1 MKNEP
6 KGPRAAN
13 LRKQKFDRLRAIK
26 LPPEGLPG
34 SLTLNATKCGKPTCR
49 CAQGEGHPSWVLTFT
64 IDGKRRVERVP
75 REWVDEV
82 RRRVEKGRAF
92 KDAVAEIFAANAELF
107 VLARRQ
113 RRR

>member
-1 MKNEP
+1 MNANP
-6 KGPRAAN
+6 KGADAAR
-13 LRKQKFDRLRAIK
+13 LRKTKFDRLRGIK

-34 SLTLNATKCGKPTCR
+34 SLTLNLTRCGKPTCR

-64 IDGKRRVERVP
+64 RGGRRRVERVP
-75 REWVDEV
+75 KEWVEDV
-82 RRRVEKGRAF
+82 RHRVEEGRAF
-92 KDAVAEIFAANAELF
+92 KEAVAEIFAANAELL